1 MSQNKLTGSALI
13 VAAMLMGAAAYAQD
27 SGMGPEGMAR
37 GAGPMFDFAAMDAD
51 KDGKVTK
58 VEIEAFKAA
67 RFAEADTNKDGGL
80 SPEEMSVAHDT
91 MMAKRKA
98 DRAAEMFKRMDKDGN
113 GLISQEE
120 IPAPPRADKMFDRM
134 DADKDGAIS
143 QAEFD
148 AAKQKMQERMDKR
161 GHHQGGHGKDGHG
174 KDGHGR
180 DHGGAGN

>member
-98 DRAAEMFKRMDKDGN
+98 DRAAEM
-113 GLISQEE
+113 SQEE
-120 IPAPPRADKMFDRM
+120 MPAPPRADKMFDRM

-174 KDGHGR
+174 KDGHGKDGHGR